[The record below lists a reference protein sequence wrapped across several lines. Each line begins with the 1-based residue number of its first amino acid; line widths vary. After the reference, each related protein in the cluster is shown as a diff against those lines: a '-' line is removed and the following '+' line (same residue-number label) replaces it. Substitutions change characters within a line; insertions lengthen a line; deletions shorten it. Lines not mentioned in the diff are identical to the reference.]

1 MKNETKKINLI
12 VDEITSLLMGKGA
25 IELSVRIKTSDENTL
40 IKIVEYDS
48 QLDDEFIEKMQENFD
63 IPRQYEVEDYFWQL
77 SSDNEMNEDMYLIG
91 TMVDSGTVTKAED
104 GNLYIEVL
112 RNK

>member
-1 MKNETKKINLI
+1 MNNETKKINLI

-25 IELSVRIKTSDENTL
+25 IEISVRIKTGDENTV
-40 IKIVEYDS
+40 IKITEYDS
-48 QLDDEFIEKMQENFD
+48 QLDDEFVEKMQENFD
-63 IPRQYEVEDYFWQL
+63 IPRQYEVEDYYWQL
-77 SSDNEMNEDMYLIG
+77 ASDNEMNEDMYLIG
-91 TMVDSGTVTKAED
+91 TMVDSGTIKKAED